1 MKIKKVLT
9 TSMLCALVCTAL
21 PVASTYADE
30 TEKVEVKIH
39 STNIEEVNNFLVSS
53 STLVV
58 ETPSVVELKKL
69 SNDQDIYSLVTEEDT
84 LMPELEENAFY
95 IKESVEAK
103 LALTD
108 SEGETVKLQ
117 KGSIVKVEMTGDKMA
132 TVTVDG
138 KVLSV
143 DVALLT
149 KEVVEPE
156 KTEKEIKAE
165 EEKVAAEKKASEDK
179 KAEEEKKAAEK
190 KAEEE
195 RVAAEKKA
203 AEERKAAEKKAEEER
218 VAAEKKA
225 AEERKA
231 AAKKAEEERVAAEK
245 KAAEQKKAAAAKK
258 VTLYATENL
267 NVRSDQS
274 ATSSKLGILSKGEKV
289 TGIDKGEWVEFTF
302 NGKTGYVIKSYL
314 SATKPAAEQPKA
326 NNNSGNS
333 TPAKT
338 EKQSYSSDIDK
349 VVEVALAQVGK
360 PYIWASAN
368 PNIGFDCSGLTY
380 YAFKQAG
387 INLNRTSYTQINNGV
402 SVDSKDLRKG
412 DLVFFNNGGGRIS
425 HVGIYIGNNQFV
437 HASSPGTGVIV
448 SKLFGS
454 YFGNTYVGARRII
467 K

>member
-95 IKESVEAK
+95 IKESIDAK
-103 LALTD
+103 LALAD

-218 VAAEKKA
+218 VAAA
-225 AEERKA
+225 
-231 AAKKAEEERVAAEK
+231 K
-245 KAAEQKKAAAAKK
+245 KAAEQKKATAAKK

>member
-165 EEKVAAEKKASEDK
+165 EEKVAAEKKTSEDK

-203 AEERKAAEKKAEEER
+203 AEERKAAE
-218 VAAEKKA
+218 
-225 AEERKA
+225 
-231 AAKKAEEERVAAEK
+231 KKAEEERVAAEK

>member
-69 SNDQDIYSLVTEEDT
+69 SDDQDIYSLVTEEDT

-165 EEKVAAEKKASEDK
+165 EEKKAAEKKASEDK

-195 RVAAEKKA
+195 ERVAAEKKA
-203 AEERKAAEKKAEEER
+203 AEERKAAEKKS
-218 VAAEKKA
+218 
-225 AEERKA
+225 
-231 AAKKAEEERVAAEK
+231 EEERVAAEK

>member
-95 IKESVEAK
+95 IKESIDAK
-103 LALTD
+103 LALAD

-225 AEERKA
+225 AE
-231 AAKKAEEERVAAEK
+231 
-245 KAAEQKKAAAAKK
+245 QKKAVAAKK

>member
-95 IKESVEAK
+95 IKESIDAK
-103 LALTD
+103 LALAD

-225 AEERKA
+225 AE
-231 AAKKAEEERVAAEK
+231 
-245 KAAEQKKAAAAKK
+245 QKKAAAAKR

-387 INLNRTSYTQINNGV
+387 INLNRTSYTQINNGI

>member
-69 SNDQDIYSLVTEEDT
+69 SDDQDIYSLVTEEDT

-165 EEKVAAEKKASEDK
+165 EEKVAAEKKA
-179 KAEEEKKAAEK
+179 AEK

-195 RVAAEKKA
+195 RVAAE
-203 AEERKAAEKKAEEER
+203 ERKAAE
-218 VAAEKKA
+218 
-225 AEERKA
+225 
-231 AAKKAEEERVAAEK
+231 KKAEEERVAAEK

>member
-69 SNDQDIYSLVTEEDT
+69 SHDQDIYSLVTEEDT

-95 IKESVEAK
+95 IKESIDAK
-103 LALTD
+103 LALAD

-165 EEKVAAEKKASEDK
+165 EEKVVAEKKAAEDK

-203 AEERKAAEKKAEEER
+203 AEERKAAE
-218 VAAEKKA
+218 
-225 AEERKA
+225 
-231 AAKKAEEERVAAEK
+231 KKAEEERVAAEK

-314 SATKPAAEQPKA
+314 SATKPTAEQPKA

>member
-69 SNDQDIYSLVTEEDT
+69 SHDQDIYSLVTEEDT

-95 IKESVEAK
+95 IKESIDAK
-103 LALTD
+103 LALAD

-165 EEKVAAEKKASEDK
+165 EEKVVAEKKAAEDK

-203 AEERKAAEKKAEEER
+203 AEERKAAE
-218 VAAEKKA
+218 
-225 AEERKA
+225 
-231 AAKKAEEERVAAEK
+231 KKAEEERVAAEK

-360 PYIWASAN
+360 QYIWASAN

>member
-69 SNDQDIYSLVTEEDT
+69 SDDQDIYSLVTEEDT

-203 AEERKAAEKKAEEER
+203 AEERKAAE
-218 VAAEKKA
+218 
-225 AEERKA
+225 
-231 AAKKAEEERVAAEK
+231 KKAEEERVAAEK

>member
-95 IKESVEAK
+95 IKESIDAK
-103 LALTD
+103 LALAD

-165 EEKVAAEKKASEDK
+165 EEKVVAEKKAFEDK

-203 AEERKAAEKKAEEER
+203 AE
-218 VAAEKKA
+218 
-225 AEERKA
+225 
-231 AAKKAEEERVAAEK
+231 KKAEEERVAAEK

-314 SATKPAAEQPKA
+314 SATKPSAEQPKA

>member
-69 SNDQDIYSLVTEEDT
+69 SHDQDIYSLVTEEDT

-95 IKESVEAK
+95 IKESIDAK
-103 LALTD
+103 LALAD

-165 EEKVAAEKKASEDK
+165 EEKV
-179 KAEEEKKAAEK
+179 
-190 KAEEE
+190 
-195 RVAAEKKA
+195 VAEKKA
-203 AEERKAAEKKAEEER
+203 AEERKAAE
-218 VAAEKKA
+218 
-225 AEERKA
+225 
-231 AAKKAEEERVAAEK
+231 KKAEEERVAAEK

>member
-21 PVASTYADE
+21 PVVSTYADE

-69 SNDQDIYSLVTEEDT
+69 SDDQDIYSLVTEEDT

-195 RVAAEKKA
+195 RV
-203 AEERKAAEKKAEEER
+203 
-218 VAAEKKA
+218 
-225 AEERKA
+225 
-231 AAKKAEEERVAAEK
+231 
-245 KAAEQKKAAAAKK
+245 AAAKK

>member
-95 IKESVEAK
+95 IKESIDAK
-103 LALTD
+103 LALAD

-203 AEERKAAEKKAEEER
+203 VEERKAAE
-218 VAAEKKA
+218 
-225 AEERKA
+225 
-231 AAKKAEEERVAAEK
+231 KKAEEERVAAEK

>member
-95 IKESVEAK
+95 IKESIDAK
-103 LALTD
+103 LALAD

-165 EEKVAAEKKASEDK
+165 EEKVAAEKKA
-179 KAEEEKKAAEK
+179 
-190 KAEEE
+190 
-195 RVAAEKKA
+195 
-203 AEERKAAEKKAEEER
+203 AEERKAAE
-218 VAAEKKA
+218 
-225 AEERKA
+225 
-231 AAKKAEEERVAAEK
+231 KKAEEERVAAEK

>member
-69 SNDQDIYSLVTEEDT
+69 SDDQDIYSLVTEEDT

-165 EEKVAAEKKASEDK
+165 EEKVVAEKKAAEDK

-203 AEERKAAEKKAEEER
+203 AEERKAAE
-218 VAAEKKA
+218 
-225 AEERKA
+225 
-231 AAKKAEEERVAAEK
+231 KKAEEERVAAEK

>member
-95 IKESVEAK
+95 IKESIDAK

-203 AEERKAAEKKAEEER
+203 AEERKAAE
-218 VAAEKKA
+218 
-225 AEERKA
+225 
-231 AAKKAEEERVAAEK
+231 KKAEEERVAAEK

>member
-69 SNDQDIYSLVTEEDT
+69 SDDQDIYSLVTEEDT

-108 SEGETVKLQ
+108 YEGETVKLQ

-165 EEKVAAEKKASEDK
+165 EEKVAAEKKTSEDK
-179 KAEEEKKAAEK
+179 KAEEEKKASE
-190 KAEEE
+190 
-195 RVAAEKKA
+195 
-203 AEERKAAEKKAEEER
+203 
-218 VAAEKKA
+218 
-225 AEERKA
+225 
-231 AAKKAEEERVAAEK
+231 KKAEEERVAAEK

>member
-69 SNDQDIYSLVTEEDT
+69 SHDQDIYSLVTEEDT

-95 IKESVEAK
+95 IKESIDAK

-165 EEKVAAEKKASEDK
+165 EEKVVAEKKAAEDK

-203 AEERKAAEKKAEEER
+203 AEERKAAE
-218 VAAEKKA
+218 
-225 AEERKA
+225 
-231 AAKKAEEERVAAEK
+231 KKAEEERVAAEK

>member
-1 MKIKKVLT
+1 
-9 TSMLCALVCTAL
+9 MLCALVCTAL

-69 SNDQDIYSLVTEEDT
+69 SDDQDIYSLVTEEDT

-203 AEERKAAEKKAEEER
+203 AEERKAAE
-218 VAAEKKA
+218 
-225 AEERKA
+225 
-231 AAKKAEEERVAAEK
+231 KKAEEERVAAEK

>member
-69 SNDQDIYSLVTEEDT
+69 SDDQDIYSLVTEEDT

-165 EEKVAAEKKASEDK
+165 EEKVVAEKKAAEDK

-225 AEERKA
+225 AE
-231 AAKKAEEERVAAEK
+231 
-245 KAAEQKKAAAAKK
+245 QKKASAAKK

>member
-69 SNDQDIYSLVTEEDT
+69 SHDQDIYSLVTEEDT

-95 IKESVEAK
+95 IKESIDAK
-103 LALTD
+103 LALAD

-165 EEKVAAEKKASEDK
+165 EEKVVAEKKAAEDK

-203 AEERKAAEKKAEEER
+203 EEER
-218 VAAEKKA
+218 VAAEKKT
-225 AEERKA
+225 
-231 AAKKAEEERVAAEK
+231 
-245 KAAEQKKAAAAKK
+245 AEQKKAAAAKK

>member
-165 EEKVAAEKKASEDK
+165 EEKVVAEKKAAEDK

-195 RVAAEKKA
+195 KVVAEKKA
-203 AEERKAAEKKAEEER
+203 AEERKAAE
-218 VAAEKKA
+218 
-225 AEERKA
+225 
-231 AAKKAEEERVAAEK
+231 KKAEEERVAAEK

>member
-69 SNDQDIYSLVTEEDT
+69 SDDQDIYSLVTEEDT

-179 KAEEEKKAAEK
+179 KAEEEKKTAE
-190 KAEEE
+190 
-195 RVAAEKKA
+195 
-203 AEERKAAEKKAEEER
+203 
-218 VAAEKKA
+218 
-225 AEERKA
+225 
-231 AAKKAEEERVAAEK
+231 KKAEEERVAAEK

>member
-69 SNDQDIYSLVTEEDT
+69 SDDQDIYSLVTEEDT

-95 IKESVEAK
+95 IKESIDAK
-103 LALTD
+103 LALAD

-165 EEKVAAEKKASEDK
+165 EEKVVAEKKAAEDK

-203 AEERKAAEKKAEEER
+203 AE
-218 VAAEKKA
+218 
-225 AEERKA
+225 
-231 AAKKAEEERVAAEK
+231 KKAEEERVAAEK

>member
-69 SNDQDIYSLVTEEDT
+69 SDDQDIYSLVTEEDT

-165 EEKVAAEKKASEDK
+165 EEKVAAEKKTSEDK
-179 KAEEEKKAAEK
+179 KAEEEKKASEK

-225 AEERKA
+225 AE
-231 AAKKAEEERVAAEK
+231 
-245 KAAEQKKAAAAKK
+245 QKKAAAEKK

>member
-39 STNIEEVNNFLVSS
+39 STNIEEINNFLVSS

-69 SNDQDIYSLVTEEDT
+69 SDDQDIYSLVTEEDT

-95 IKESVEAK
+95 IKESVDAK

-165 EEKVAAEKKASEDK
+165 EEKVASEKKATEDK

-225 AEERKA
+225 AE
-231 AAKKAEEERVAAEK
+231 
-245 KAAEQKKAAAAKK
+245 QKKAAAAKK
-258 VTLYATENL
+258 VTFYATENL

-349 VVEVALAQVGK
+349 VIDLALAQVGK

-368 PNIGFDCSGLTY
+368 PNIGFDCSGLVY
-380 YAFKQAG
+380 YVYKQVG
-387 INLNRTSYTQINNGV
+387 ISLNRTSYTQINNGV

-454 YFGNTYVGARRII
+454 YFGNTYVGARRIV

>member
-39 STNIEEVNNFLVSS
+39 STNIEEINNFLVSS

-69 SNDQDIYSLVTEEDT
+69 SDDQDIYSLVTEEDT
-84 LMPELEENAFY
+84 LMPEIEENAFY

-165 EEKVAAEKKASEDK
+165 EEKVASEKKAVEDK

-203 AEERKAAEKKAEEER
+203 AEERKAAE
-218 VAAEKKA
+218 
-225 AEERKA
+225 
-231 AAKKAEEERVAAEK
+231 KKAEEERVAAEK

-349 VVEVALAQVGK
+349 VIDLALAQVGK

-368 PNIGFDCSGLTY
+368 PNIGFDCSGLVY
-380 YAFKQAG
+380 YVYKQVG
-387 INLNRTSYTQINNGV
+387 ISLNRTSYTQINNGI

-454 YFGNTYVGARRII
+454 YFGNTYVGARRIV

>member
-95 IKESVEAK
+95 IKESVDAK

-225 AEERKA
+225 AEQR
-231 AAKKAEEERVAAEK
+231 
-245 KAAEQKKAAAAKK
+245 KAAAAKK

-349 VVEVALAQVGK
+349 VIDLALAQVGK

-368 PNIGFDCSGLTY
+368 PNIGFDCSGLVY
-380 YAFKQAG
+380 YVYKQVG
-387 INLNRTSYTQINNGV
+387 ISLNRTSYTQINNGV

>member
-69 SNDQDIYSLVTEEDT
+69 SDDQDIYSLVTEEDT

-108 SEGETVKLQ
+108 SKGETVKLQ

-203 AEERKAAEKKAEEER
+203 AE
-218 VAAEKKA
+218 
-225 AEERKA
+225 
-231 AAKKAEEERVAAEK
+231 
-245 KAAEQKKAAAAKK
+245 QKKAAAAKK

-302 NGKTGYVIKSYL
+302 NGNTGYVIKSYL

>member
-203 AEERKAAEKKAEEER
+203 AE
-218 VAAEKKA
+218 
-225 AEERKA
+225 
-231 AAKKAEEERVAAEK
+231 KKAEEERVAAEK

-437 HASSPGTGVIV
+437 HSSSPGTGVIV
-448 SKLFGS
+448 SILFGS

>member
-21 PVASTYADE
+21 PVASTFADE

-69 SNDQDIYSLVTEEDT
+69 SDDQDIYSLVTEEDT

-132 TVTVDG
+132 TITVDG

-165 EEKVAAEKKASEDK
+165 EEKVVAEKKAAEDK

-203 AEERKAAEKKAEEER
+203 AEERKAAE
-218 VAAEKKA
+218 
-225 AEERKA
+225 
-231 AAKKAEEERVAAEK
+231 KKAEEERVAAEK

>member
-39 STNIEEVNNFLVSS
+39 STNIEEINNFLVSS

-69 SNDQDIYSLVTEEDT
+69 SDDQEIYSLVTEEDT

-165 EEKVAAEKKASEDK
+165 EEKVASENKVAEDK

-195 RVAAEKKA
+195 RVAAEQKK
-203 AEERKAAEKKAEEER
+203 
-218 VAAEKKA
+218 AAEKKA

-231 AAKKAEEERVAAEK
+231 AEKKAEEERVAAEK

-349 VVEVALAQVGK
+349 VIDLALAQVGK

-368 PNIGFDCSGLTY
+368 PNIGFDCSGLVY
-380 YAFKQAG
+380 YVYKQVG
-387 INLNRTSYTQINNGV
+387 ISLNRTSYTQINNGV

-454 YFGNTYVGARRII
+454 YFGNTYVGARRIV

>member
-69 SNDQDIYSLVTEEDT
+69 SDDQDIYSLVTEEDT

-165 EEKVAAEKKASEDK
+165 EEKVAEEKKASEDK
-179 KAEEEKKAAEK
+179 KAEEEKKTAEK

-195 RVAAEKKA
+195 RVAAE
-203 AEERKAAEKKAEEER
+203 ERKAAE
-218 VAAEKKA
+218 
-225 AEERKA
+225 
-231 AAKKAEEERVAAEK
+231 KKAEEERVAAEK

>member
-39 STNIEEVNNFLVSS
+39 STNIEEINNFLVSS

-69 SNDQDIYSLVTEEDT
+69 SDDQDIYSLVTEEDT

-165 EEKVAAEKKASEDK
+165 EEKVASENKAAEDK
-179 KAEEEKKAAEK
+179 KAEEENKAAEK

-203 AEERKAAEKKAEEER
+203 AEERKAAE
-218 VAAEKKA
+218 
-225 AEERKA
+225 
-231 AAKKAEEERVAAEK
+231 KKAEEERVAAEK

-349 VVEVALAQVGK
+349 VIDLALAQVGK

-368 PNIGFDCSGLTY
+368 PNIGFDCSGLVY
-380 YAFKQAG
+380 YVYKQVG
-387 INLNRTSYTQINNGV
+387 ISLNRTSYTQINNGV

-454 YFGNTYVGARRII
+454 YFGNTYVGARRIV

>member
-138 KVLSV
+138 RVLSV

-203 AEERKAAEKKAEEER
+203 AEERKAAE
-218 VAAEKKA
+218 
-225 AEERKA
+225 
-231 AAKKAEEERVAAEK
+231 KKAEEERVAAEK

>member
-95 IKESVEAK
+95 IKESIDAK
-103 LALTD
+103 LALAD

-165 EEKVAAEKKASEDK
+165 EEKVVAEKKAAEDK

-231 AAKKAEEERVAAEK
+231 AEKKAEEERVAAEK
-245 KAAEQKKAAAAKK
+245 KAAEQKKAAAEKK